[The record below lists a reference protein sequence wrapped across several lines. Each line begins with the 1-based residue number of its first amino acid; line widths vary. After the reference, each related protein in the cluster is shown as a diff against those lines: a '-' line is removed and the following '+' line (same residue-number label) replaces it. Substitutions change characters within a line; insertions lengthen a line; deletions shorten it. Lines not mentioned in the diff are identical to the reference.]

1 MRIRNPPAFAEAVI
15 RRVEGF
21 CNEMVIDSH
30 SRLRRPERCSRLVL
44 WIAAGGAVLL
54 TPGFLRAS
62 WDGPPNSSTASA
74 HFLPDQVV
82 SPGQGSLAGSD
93 FDLPFGLGLPGA
105 TGASDEVDAQAPRGD
120 QTGRPSGSASPPAED
135 HKQSADVN
143 PITGMAVAPQT
154 NYTPLTLNER
164 WKLYLKMTYASAGPY
179 FSPLVNALAL
189 DQANDT
195 PRQWG
200 DGFAGFG
207 RRLASRAGNAV
218 LQGSFQAPLAALLH
232 EDVRYI
238 PTSQRSIPRRALH
251 AVLYSFLT
259 YNDKGHP
266 TLNIANLAA
275 FYAST
280 AVTTTWLPGIGNS
293 ARYTFTNASQQI
305 ALSFPLNVVQEFW
318 PEIQRHLFRRH

>member
-1 MRIRNPPAFAEAVI
+1 
-15 RRVEGF
+15 
-21 CNEMVIDSH
+21 
-30 SRLRRPERCSRLVL
+30 
-44 WIAAGGAVLL
+44 LL
-54 TPGFLRAS
+54 APGFLRAS
-62 WDGPPNSSTASA
+62 WDGPPNSSTTSA
-74 HFLPDQVV
+74 HFLTVPVF
-82 SPGQGSLAGSD
+82 SPAQRPLAGGD
-93 FDLPFGLGLPGA
+93 FDLPSGLGLPGA
-105 TGASDEVDAQAPRGD
+105 TGALDEVDAQAPSGD
-120 QTGRPSGSASPPAED
+120 QTGRPSGSVAPQAED
-135 HKQSADVN
+135 NKQSTDVN
-143 PITGMAVAPQT
+143 PITGMAVASLS

-164 WKLYLKMTYASAGPY
+164 WKLYLKMTYASPGPY

-189 DQANDT
+189 DQANGT

-200 DGFAGFG
+200 GGFAGFG

-218 LQGSFQAPLAALLH
+218 LQGTFQAPLAAILR

-259 YNDKGHP
+259 YDDKGHP

-280 AVTTTWLPGIGNS
+280 AVTTTWLPGIGNP

-318 PEIQRHLFRRH
+318 PEIRQHLLRRH

>member
-1 MRIRNPPAFAEAVI
+1 M
-15 RRVEGF
+15 
-21 CNEMVIDSH
+21 
-30 SRLRRPERCSRLVL
+30 
-44 WIAAGGAVLL
+44 L

-62 WDGPPNSSTASA
+62 WDGLPNSSTASA
-74 HFLPDQVV
+74 NFLSGRVF
-82 SPGQGSLAGSD
+82 SPAQGSVAGGD
-93 FDLPFGLGLPGA
+93 FDLPIGLGLPGA
-105 TGASDEVDAQAPRGD
+105 TGASDEVDAQAPGAD
-120 QTGRPSGSASPPAED
+120 QSSHACVSASPPAKD
-135 HKQSADVN
+135 QTQRTDVN
-143 PITGMAVAPQT
+143 ALTGMAVAPLS
-154 NYTPLTLNER
+154 NYTPLTLKER

-189 DQANDT
+189 DQANGT

-200 DGFAGFG
+200 GGFAGFG
-207 RRLASRAGNAV
+207 RRMASRAGNAV
-218 LQGSFQAPLAALLH
+218 LQGTFQAPLAALLH

-238 PTSQRSIPRRALH
+238 PTSQHSFQRRALH